1 MKRIV
6 LALAMLMPLVGIC
19 EPAPFGLELGK
30 ATIKEVRAKYS
41 TKNAGI
47 NKYSKGEMYELD
59 VSQINF
65 DGLQSATAIFSQEGK
80 LVAVLTTLPNE
91 KFDYVLN
98 GLASKYKL
106 VSKQIPFVGNKSAK
120 FVDGNTE
127 ISLTAPH
134 MSFEME
140 MNYINK
146 DLWKAYKSQSDADA
160 QQKQSREKSQL

>member
-1 MKRIV
+1 MKRFA
-6 LALAMLMPLVGIC
+6 LALLLFSPFIGRC
-19 EPAPFGLELGK
+19 DPAPFGLELGK
-30 ATIKEVRAKYS
+30 ATIKDVRAKY
-41 TKNAGI
+41 TAKNSGI

-65 DGLQSATAIFSQEGK
+65 DGLQSATAIFSQDGK

-91 KFDYVLN
+91 RFDYVLN

-106 VSKQIPFVGNKSAK
+106 VSKQIPFVGDKSAK

-134 MSFEME
+134 MSFEMG

-146 DLWKAYKSQSDADA
+146 DLLKAYKSQAATDAR
-160 QQKQSREKSQL
+160 QKQRREESQL